1 MSTAAPLPAPPA
13 PLSPRVVAGF
23 VALFA
28 SAAAMGASGIFV
40 RLAETGPFASAF
52 WRVALSLPFLWVW
65 AFSARGSTARQPG
78 WSKAEIGA
86 GLLFAGD
93 LFFWHLAIRDTSI
106 TNATL
111 LATLAPV
118 WIVLASGMVLGERV
132 GRRTLAG
139 LGLCLL
145 GGLALV
151 GGSWH
156 MATGGVKGDL
166 WGLITSFFFAAYF
179 LTIKVAR
186 ADGRS
191 AGLVMARSTVV
202 TTLALFVVVLV
213 AGESFRPESLAGLGA
228 LVALALVSQVGGQG
242 LLAVALGVLP
252 AAFSSLVIFLES
264 VAAASLGW
272 LVLDEPLTLPQMVGG
287 VAILAGVFIARPGP
301 GAAEAT

>member
-1 MSTAAPLPAPPA
+1 MSLDARAPA
-13 PLSPRVVAGF
+13 PLSPRIVAGVVAI
-23 VALFA
+23 FA

-40 RLAETGPFASAF
+40 RLADTGPFASAF
-52 WRVALSLPFLWVW
+52 WRVALSLPFLWLW
-65 AFSARGSTARQPG
+65 AFGARGGTGVQPG
-78 WSKAEIGA
+78 WSRAEIGA

-118 WIVLASGMVLGERV
+118 WIVLASGLVLGERV
-132 GRRTLAG
+132 GRRTVAG
-139 LGLCLL
+139 LVLCLM
-145 GGLALV
+145 GGAALV

-156 MATGGVKGDL
+156 LSSGGVRGDF
-166 WGLITSFFFAAYF
+166 WGLVTSFFFAAYF

-202 TTLALFVVVLV
+202 TTAALFVVVLV
-213 AGESFRPESLAGLGA
+213 AGESFRPASLSGVWA

-252 AAFSSLVIFLES
+252 AAFSSLVIFLEA
-264 VAAASLGW
+264 VAAAGLGW
-272 LVLDEPLTLPQMVGG
+272 AVLGEPVTVPQMIGG
-287 VAILAGVFIARPGP
+287 AAILAGVFIARPSSGER
-301 GAAEAT
+301 AAA